1 VKALIVFC
9 ISRPVTVIM
18 LLAALFMGALFSLSI
33 LPLDRLPELQAPR
46 VTVETLYPGMG
57 AGDIRSILTIPVED
71 ALSPVK
77 GLERIRSISRD
88 GSSVISLDFRWGTDL
103 QAAAVLVREAI
114 DAVYPAL
121 PEGVGKP
128 MVVPGDSDA
137 EPHGII
143 AVYSR
148 NGDAV
153 FARDLAEYEL
163 RSRLRRIDGAGT
175 VILVGGESAE
185 ERIRLDIPRLV
196 ARGLDAPAFVRLLS
210 GETADVPAG
219 NAREG
224 DMELVV
230 VSSGRPDSAE
240 ELAALTLPA
249 GTGALKISDAG
260 DVGRERSRR
269 KSLFIF
275 DGREGTAL
283 EIYRRPGADPVKLSR
298 DINKLLDEVRPLFD
312 RDAEIVLVHDSSK
325 TIILGV
331 WNLCLSALLGAA
343 AVTGTLVFFIRR
355 VRWGL
360 LAALSIPVSASA
372 GICALALSGR
382 SLNGM
387 SLGGLAMGIGL
398 VSDTGVIVLDLLHR
412 NFRDRTRRP
421 LPGELGAAASLVAGS
436 SLASTIT
443 TAVVFVPVIFLPGP
457 LGSLFGDTSIALVT
471 SIAAG
476 WLYAQFCLPSLY
488 RIFFQCPK
496 GRQTNPAAVLER
508 KLENRYGFLLAAGLR
523 HPWKVLS
530 AAVLACLL
538 GTSLLLTR
546 PAVFISPDETG
557 EIEVSLAFPPG
568 TLLESVGESGRAL
581 SGILS
586 ELPGIQIVFGR
597 AGSEDE
603 DLGRRSDTD
612 YRKEE
617 LRFRCILAA
626 GADPGKTLEEIRE
639 RLGTFT
645 GGTGLLNFPLPQGTV
660 FSAAFPQDRTERLLG
675 LSSAHTLAVRGTG
688 RDETADR
695 ARGAAEG
702 LRKNLGS
709 SLAALHTRP
718 SGARPELRFF
728 PDREA
733 SAFLGVSAAGVAE
746 ALYTITEGVVCS
758 RLEIDG
764 RPLDV
769 RVSGKA
775 LALGPASAPEPA
787 LAALPLLTPQGNRV
801 FLGSLG
807 RVERRES
814 EAALARLDRGD
825 VIYLDLLP
833 VSGGG
838 KGFSAEIQKAASG
851 LPWLSRADE
860 SAFTRYRFSLFLTL
874 VLVLILLYMTMGAQF
889 ESFLLPLILM
899 LAIPFS
905 LAGAGSALFLCGA
918 SLDSG
923 AALGLSV
930 LFGLVVNNGII
941 LYEIG
946 EEKIRAGLLPDEA
959 VFSGARER
967 FYPVLITTITTI
979 LALLPLMIVPLGSSQ
994 RSMAAAMTGGI
1005 ISAALLSLFAL
1016 PPVFIRFFQRRF
1028 RP

>member
-9 ISRPVTVIM
+9 VSRPVTVIM
-18 LLAALFMGALFSLSI
+18 LLAALFMGALFSLSV
-33 LPLDRLPELQAPR
+33 LPLDRLPELRASR
-46 VTVETLYPGMG
+46 VTVETLDPGMG

-77 GLERIRSISRD
+77 GLERVRSVSRD
-88 GSSVISLDFRWGTDL
+88 GSSVISLDFRWGTDP

-121 PEGVGKP
+121 PEGVRKP
-128 MVVPGDSDA
+128 AVVPGDPDA
-137 EPHGII
+137 EPHGIL
-143 AVYSR
+143 AVFSR
-148 NGDAV
+148 NGDAA
-153 FARDLAEYEL
+153 FARNLAEYEL
-163 RSRLRRIDGAGT
+163 RSRLRRIDGVGT
-175 VILVGGESAE
+175 VILVGGENTEA
-185 ERIRLDIPRLV
+185 RIRLDIPRLV
-196 ARGLDAPAFVRLLS
+196 SRGLDAPAFARILA

-230 VSSGRPDSAE
+230 VSSGRPASTE

-249 GTGALKISDAG
+249 GTGPLRISDAG

-275 DGREGTAL
+275 DGREGAAL
-283 EIYRRPGADPVKLSR
+283 EIYRRPGADPVTLSR
-298 DINKLLDEVRPLFD
+298 DIKKLLNEAGPLFN

-325 TIILGV
+325 NILRGV
-331 WNLCLSALLGAA
+331 WSLCISALLGAA
-343 AVTGTLVFFIRR
+343 AVTGTLIFFIRR

-412 NFRDRTRRP
+412 RFQNLTRRP
-421 LPGELGAAASLVAGS
+421 FPEELGAAAAPVAGS

-457 LGSLFGDTSIALVT
+457 LGSLFGDTSIALVS

-476 WLYAQFCLPSLY
+476 WFYAQFCLPSLY
-488 RIFFQCPK
+488 RIFFQRP
-496 GRQTNPAAVLER
+496 GGGQTSQAAVLER
-508 KLENRYGFLLAAGLR
+508 KLENRYGPLLAAGLR
-523 HPWKVLS
+523 HPSRVLA
-530 AAVLACLL
+530 AAVLACVL
-538 GTSLLLTR
+538 GASLLLTR
-546 PAVFISPDETG
+546 PAVFISPDDAG
-557 EIEVSLAFPPG
+557 EVTVSLAFPPG
-568 TLLESVGESGRAL
+568 TLLESAGESGKAL
-581 SGILS
+581 SRILS
-586 ELPGIQIVFGR
+586 ELPGVQAVFGR

-603 DLGRRSDTD
+603 DLGRRADTD

-626 GADPGKTLEEIRE
+626 GADPEKTLGKIRE
-639 RLGTFT
+639 KLEAVT
-645 GGTGLLNFPLPQGTV
+645 GGADLLNPPLPEGTV

-675 LSSAHTLAVRGTG
+675 LSSAYTLAVRGAG

-695 ARGAAEG
+695 ARSAAEE
-702 LRKNLGS
+702 LRKNPGFPLA
-709 SLAALHTRP
+709 SLHARP
-718 SGARPELRFF
+718 SGARPELRFL
-728 PDREA
+728 PNREA
-733 SAFLGVSAAGVAE
+733 AAFLGVSAAEVAE
-746 ALYTITEGVVCS
+746 ALYTITEGVVGS
-758 RLEIDG
+758 RLEIEG

-775 LALGPASAPEPA
+775 PDAGPAPESALEHI
-787 LAALPLLTPQGNRV
+787 PLLTPQGNRV

-833 VSGGG
+833 VSGRG
-838 KGFSAEIQKAASG
+838 KGFAGKIQKAAAG

-860 SAFTRYRFSLFLTL
+860 SAFTRYRLSLVLTL
-874 VLVLILLYMTMGAQF
+874 ILVLILLYMTMGAQF

-905 LAGAGSALFLCGA
+905 LAGAGSALFLSGA
-918 SLDSG
+918 ALDSG
-923 AALGLSV
+923 AAMGLSV

-946 EEKIRAGLLPDEA
+946 EEKIRAGLSPGRA

-967 FYPVLITTITTI
+967 FCPVLITTVTTI
-979 LALLPLMIVPLGSSQ
+979 LALLPLMIAPLGSSQ

-1005 ISAALLSLFAL
+1005 ISAALLTLFAL
-1016 PPVFIRFFQRRF
+1016 PPVFVRFFHWRF
-1028 RP
+1028 RHE

>member
-1 VKALIVFC
+1 VKALVVFC
-9 ISRPVTVIM
+9 VNRPVTVIM
-18 LLAALFMGALFSLSI
+18 LMAALFMGALFSLSV
-33 LPLDRLPELQAPR
+33 LPLDRLPELQTPR

-57 AGDIRSILTIPVED
+57 AGDIRSVLTIPVED

-77 GLERIRSISRD
+77 GLERMRSVSRD
-88 GSSVISLDFRWGTDL
+88 GSSVISLDFRWGTDP

-114 DAVYPAL
+114 DAVYPSL
-121 PEGVGKP
+121 PQGVGKP
-128 MVVPGDSDA
+128 AVVPGDPDA
-137 EPHGII
+137 EPQGII
-143 AVYSR
+143 AVFAR
-148 NGDAV
+148 NGDAA
-153 FARDLAEYEL
+153 FARDLAEYEI

-196 ARGLDAPAFVRLLS
+196 SRGLDAPGFVRLLS

-219 NAREG
+219 NARQG

-230 VSSGRPDSAE
+230 VSSGRPASTG
-240 ELAALTLPA
+240 ELAALTLPV
-249 GTGALKISDAG
+249 GTGPLRISDAG
-260 DVGRERSRR
+260 EVGRERSRR

-298 DINKLLDEVRPLFD
+298 DIKKLLDEADALFGK
-312 RDAEIVLVHDSSK
+312 DAEIVLVHDSSK
-325 TIILGV
+325 AIIRGV
-331 WNLCLSALLGAA
+331 WNLCVSALLGAA
-343 AVTGTLVFFIRR
+343 AVTGTLIFFIRR

-360 LAALSIPVSASA
+360 LTALSIPVSASA
-372 GICALALSGR
+372 GVCALALSGR

-412 NFRDRTRRP
+412 NFRDQSRRP
-421 LPGELGAAASLVAGS
+421 LPAELGSIAASVAGS

-457 LGSLFGDTSIALVT
+457 LGSLFGDTAIALVS

-488 RIFFQCPK
+488 RIFFQPR
-496 GRQTNPAAVLER
+496 GPRANPAAELER
-508 KLENRYGFLLAAGLR
+508 KLENRYGRFLAAALR
-523 HPWKVLS
+523 RPLGVLS
-530 AAVLACLL
+530 AAVLSSVL
-538 GTSLLLTR
+538 GAFLLLSR
-546 PAVFISPDETG
+546 PAVFISPDEAG
-557 EIEVSLAFPPG
+557 EAAVSLVFPPG
-568 TLLESVGESGRAL
+568 TLLESAGESGTAVSR
-581 SGILS
+581 ILA
-586 ELPGIQIVFGR
+586 ELPGVQTVFGR

-603 DLGRRSDTD
+603 DLGRRADTD

-626 GADPGKTLEEIRE
+626 GADPEKTLGEIRVKLE
-639 RLGTFT
+639 SLA
-645 GGTGLLNFPLPQGTV
+645 GGPDLPAFPLPEGTV

-675 LSSAHTLAVRGTG
+675 LSSAHTLAVRGAG
-688 RDETADR
+688 RDETGERVRGVADR
-695 ARGAAEG
+695 

-709 SLAALHTRP
+709 SLASLHTRP

-733 SAFLGVSAAGVAE
+733 AAFLGVSAAGMAE
-746 ALYTITEGVVCS
+746 ALYTITEGVVSS
-758 RLEIDG
+758 RLEIEG

-775 LALGPASAPEPA
+775 LAAGPEPEAA
-787 LAALPLLTPQGNRV
+787 LEGLPLLTPQGKQV

-807 RVERRES
+807 RVERRDS

-833 VSGGG
+833 LSGRG
-838 KGFSAEIQKAASG
+838 KGFAGAIQKAASG

-860 SAFTRYRFSLFLTL
+860 SAFTRYRASLFLTL

-899 LAIPFS
+899 MAIPFS
-905 LAGAGSALFLCGA
+905 LAGAGPALFLAGA

-923 AALGLSV
+923 AALGLTV

-946 EEKIRAGLLPDEA
+946 EANIRSGLSPGGA

-967 FYPVLITTITTI
+967 FCPVLITTATTI
-979 LALLPLMIVPLGSSQ
+979 LALLPLAVAPLGSSQ

-1005 ISAALLSLFAL
+1005 VSAALLSLFAL
-1016 PPVFIRFFQRRF
+1016 PPVFIRFFQWRS

>member
-1 VKALIVFC
+1 VKAFIVFC
-9 ISRPVTVIM
+9 VNRPVTVIM
-18 LLAALFMGALFSLSI
+18 MLAALFMGALFSLSL
-33 LPLDRLPELQAPR
+33 LPLDRLPELQTPR

-57 AGDIRSILTIPVED
+57 AGDIRSVLTIPVED

-77 GLERIRSISRD
+77 GLERMRSVSRD
-88 GSSVISLDFRWGTDL
+88 GSSVISLDFRWGTDP

-121 PEGVGKP
+121 PEGVRKP
-128 MVVPGDSDA
+128 AVVPGDPDA
-137 EPHGII
+137 EPQGII
-143 AVYSR
+143 AVFSR
-148 NGDAV
+148 NGDAA

-163 RSRLRRIDGAGT
+163 RSRLRRIDGVGT

-196 ARGLDAPAFVRLLS
+196 SRGLEAPEFARLLS

-219 NAREG
+219 NARQG

-230 VSSGRPDSAE
+230 ISSGRPASVE
-240 ELAALTLPA
+240 ELAALTLPSGA
-249 GTGALKISDAG
+249 GPLRLSDSG
-260 DVGRERSRR
+260 ELGREQGRR
-269 KSLFIF
+269 KSLFVF

-283 EIYRRPGADPVKLSR
+283 EIYRRPGADPVKLSQ
-298 DINKLLDEVRPLFD
+298 DIKKMIAEAGPLFS
-312 RDAEIVLVHDSSK
+312 RDAEITLIHDSSK
-325 TIILGV
+325 TIVRGV
-331 WNLCLSALLGAA
+331 RNLCVSALLGAA
-343 AVTGTLVFFIRR
+343 AVTGTLIFFIRQ

-360 LAALSIPVSASA
+360 LAALAVPVSASA

-412 NFRDRTRRP
+412 NFRNQTRRP
-421 LPGELGAAASLVAGS
+421 LPAELGGAAASVAGS
-436 SLASTIT
+436 SLASTIS

-457 LGSLFGDTSIALVT
+457 LGSLFGDTSVALVS

-488 RIFFQCPK
+488 RLFFQYR
-496 GRQTNPAAVLER
+496 GAQTGTAAELER
-508 KLENRYGFLLAAGLR
+508 KLENRYGRFLAAGLR
-523 HPWKVLS
+523 RPWRVLS
-530 AAVLACLL
+530 AAVLASVLGVFLLL
-538 GTSLLLTR
+538 GR
-546 PAVFISPDETG
+546 PAVFISPDEAEEVT
-557 EIEVSLAFPPG
+557 VSLVFPPG
-568 TLLESVGESGRAL
+568 TLLESAGGTGTAVSRLLA
-581 SGILS
+581 
-586 ELPGIQIVFGR
+586 ELPGVQTVFGR

-603 DLGRRSDTD
+603 DLGRRADTD

-617 LRFRCILAA
+617 LRFRCILDPK
-626 GADPGKTLEEIRE
+626 ADPEKTLGEIRAKLE
-639 RLGTFT
+639 TLAGGPEGTA
-645 GGTGLLNFPLPQGTV
+645 FPLPEGTV
-660 FSAAFPQDRTERLLG
+660 FSAAFPQDKTERLLG
-675 LSSAHTLAVRGTG
+675 LSSAHTLAVRGAG
-688 RDETADR
+688 RDETLER
-695 ARGAAEG
+695 ARGAADQ
-702 LRKNLGS
+702 LQKKLGP
-709 SLAALHTRP
+709 SLASLHTRP

-733 SAFLGVSAAGVAE
+733 AAFLGVSAAGMAE

-758 RLEIDG
+758 RLEIEG

-775 LALGPASAPEPA
+775 LAAGPEPEAA
-787 LAALPLLTPQGNRV
+787 LEDLPLLTPQGNRV

-825 VIYLDLLP
+825 VIYLDLLS
-833 VSGGG
+833 VSGRG
-838 KGFSAEIQKAASG
+838 KGFARGIQKAAAG
-851 LPWLSRADE
+851 LPWVSRADE
-860 SAFTRYRFSLFLTL
+860 SAFTRYRASLFLTL
-874 VLVLILLYMTMGAQF
+874 ALVLVLLYMTMGAQF

-905 LAGAGSALFLCGA
+905 LAGAGPALFLAGA
-918 SLDSG
+918 GLDSG
-923 AALGLSV
+923 AALGLTV

-946 EEKIRAGLLPDEA
+946 EEKLRAGLSPGGA

-967 FYPVLITTITTI
+967 LCPVLITTITTI
-979 LALLPLMIVPLGSSQ
+979 LALLPLVIAPLGSSQ
-994 RSMAAAMTGGI
+994 RSMAAAMMGGI

-1016 PPVFIRFFQRRF
+1016 PPVFIRFFHWRY